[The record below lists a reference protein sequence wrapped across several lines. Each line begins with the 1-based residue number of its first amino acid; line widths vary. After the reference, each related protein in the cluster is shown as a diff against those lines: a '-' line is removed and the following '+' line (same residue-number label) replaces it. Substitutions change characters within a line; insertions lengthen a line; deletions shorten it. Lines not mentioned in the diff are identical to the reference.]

1 MISGKYYFFWG
12 GECSQWYKAP
22 IKIDGHTYN
31 CNEQYMMAEKAR
43 LFNDQDAL
51 DAILKISNPRK
62 QKALGRSV
70 KGFDQNEWEKIARL
84 VVYRANLAKFMQNR
98 DLFDFIIGTKDL
110 HIVEASPEDTIW
122 GIGMHETHP
131 DILDET
137 KWKGKNWLG
146 IAIMQAR
153 SDIFSMSLAF
163 GISQEDLNE
172 EAEEYYAKHLK
183 KLEIEPKVEYDDRVH

>member
-84 VVYRANLAKFMQNR
+84 VVYRANWAKFSQHK
-98 DLFDFIIGTKDL
+98 DLFNFLLGTKKL
-110 HIVEASPEDTIW
+110 KIVEASPEDTVW
-122 GIGMHETHP
+122 GIGLHENDP
-131 DILDET
+131 DILDES
-137 KWKGKNWLG
+137 KWKGTNWLG
-146 IAIMQAR
+146 EAIMQVR
-153 SDIFSMSLAF
+153 DDL
-163 GISQEDLNE
+163 ISQVTIAGVTPEEIKREQDHYFEMYLNKRQ
-172 EAEEYYAKHLK
+172 YA
-183 KLEIEPKVEYDDRVH
+183 VY